1 MREEELIIDDLRNV
15 RILGSIAK
23 DTEKFWN
30 YCEALIFLSCV
41 YLLTPRQQASIDNMY
56 KLLESA

>member
-1 MREEELIIDDLRNV
+1 MIIDDLRNG

-30 YCEALIFLSCV
+30 YREALIFLSCV
-41 YLLTPRQQASIDNMY
+41 YLLITPRQQALIYNMY
-56 KLLESA
+56 KLLESS